1 MLAIKSLSVFNRRSD
16 LLQPFFNQQVNS
28 MRHDSNRVW
37 EETRAASCS
46 MGASQE
52 ECGLNCRNLQF
63 SVWKLLWNICLSTIN
78 LRMFA
83 TKSLWNWGKGERLE
97 EQLSPVSLS
106 DLGDVRVRVQE
117 DVESCPVSEK
127 AKSDNQQDFVH
138 TN

>member
-1 MLAIKSLSVFNRRSD
+1 
-16 LLQPFFNQQVNS
+16 
-28 MRHDSNRVW
+28 
-37 EETRAASCS
+37 
-46 MGASQE
+46 
-52 ECGLNCRNLQF
+52 
-63 SVWKLLWNICLSTIN
+63 
-78 LRMFA
+78 MFA